1 MPCDISLIALFPERR
16 SKIVKTVVRATER
29 KYVMQLAG
37 KRALVTG
44 GGTGVGFGCAQRL
57 LEHGAEVLIVG
68 RRDDVLEEAVARL
81 EAIVPEGQVSFQVCD
96 IVVEDEVIAAVD
108 AAAGDGGLDILV
120 ANAGSGYPG
129 PILDA
134 PVDAWQFCCEL
145 NIVGTATCIKHAA
158 LSMKDHGGGSIVTI
172 SSVGASKVE
181 KWMAPYSATKAG
193 LEMLT
198 RCAAIELAPFQIRVN
213 CIAPGYIDT
222 ESISDNFSEEFI
234 KDLVAETPLGRA
246 GQPQE
251 VGDAVVYFSADSG
264 KWVTGQILG
273 VCGGMIIAQGQDFEE
288 LNRMMYG
295 DELMD
300 SAIGK
305 G

>member
-1 MPCDISLIALFPERR
+1 
-16 SKIVKTVVRATER
+16 
-29 KYVMQLAG
+29 MQLTG
-37 KRALVTG
+37 RRALVTG

-68 RRDDVLEEAVARL
+68 RRDDVLEEAIGRL
-81 EAIVPEGQVSFQVCD
+81 KKIVPGGKVSFQVCD
-96 IVVEDEVIAAVD
+96 ITVEDEVVAAVKP
-108 AAAGDGGLDILV
+108 AAGDGGLDILV

-172 SSVGASKVE
+172 SSVGGSKVE
-181 KWMAPYSATKAG
+181 KWMAPYSTSKAG

-198 RCAAIELAPFQIRVN
+198 RCAAVELAPFQIRVN

-222 ESISDNFSEEFI
+222 EALRDNFSQEFL
-234 KDLVAETPLGRA
+234 DGLVAHTPLGRPGA
-246 GQPQE
+246 PEE
-251 VGDAVVYFSADSG
+251 VGDAVVYLSADTG

-273 VCGGMIIAQGQDFEE
+273 VCGGMSIPQGDDFEE

-300 SAIGK
+300 SVMGK
-305 G
+305 T

>member
-1 MPCDISLIALFPERR
+1 
-16 SKIVKTVVRATER
+16 
-29 KYVMQLAG
+29 MQLTG

-44 GGTGVGFGCAQRL
+44 GGTGVGFGCARRL
-57 LEHGAEVLIVG
+57 LGHGAEVLIVG
-68 RRDDVLEEAVARL
+68 RRDDVLEEAVGRL
-81 EAIVPEGQVSFQVCD
+81 QALVPAASVSFQVCD
-96 IVVEDEVIAAVD
+96 ITVEDEVIAAVR
-108 AAAGDGGLDILV
+108 AAASGGGLDILV

-172 SSVGASKVE
+172 SSVGGSKVE
-181 KWMAPYSATKAG
+181 KWMAPYSTSKAG

-198 RCAAIELAPFQIRVN
+198 RCAAVELAPFQIRVN

-222 ESISDNFSEEFI
+222 EAISDNFTEEFI
-234 KDLVAETPLGRA
+234 QELIDHTPLGRA
-246 GQPQE
+246 GAPEE
-251 VGDAVVYFSADSG
+251 VGDAVVYLSADTS
-264 KWVTGQILG
+264 KWVTGQVLS
-273 VCGGMIIAQGQDFEE
+273 VCGGMSIPQGDDFEE

-300 SAIGK
+300 SVIGR

>member
-1 MPCDISLIALFPERR
+1 
-16 SKIVKTVVRATER
+16 
-29 KYVMQLAG
+29 MQLAE

-68 RRDDVLEEAVARL
+68 RRDDVLEEALGRL
-81 EAIVPEGQVSFQVCD
+81 RAIVPDAKVSAKECD
-96 IVVEDEVIAAVD
+96 ITVEEDVIAAVE

-145 NIVGTATCIKHAA
+145 NIVGTATCIKHAGR
-158 LSMKDHGGGSIVTI
+158 SMKDHGGGSIITI
-172 SSVGASKVE
+172 SSVGGSKVE
-181 KWMAPYSATKAG
+181 KWMAPYSTSKAG

-198 RCAAIELAPFQIRVN
+198 RCAALELAPFQIRVN
-213 CIAPGYIDT
+213 CVAPGYIKT
-222 ESISDNFSEEFI
+222 EAIADNFSDEFLAG
-234 KDLVAETPLGRA
+234 LVEGTPLGR
-246 GQPQE
+246 GGEPEE
-251 VGDAVVYFSADSG
+251 VGDAIVFLSSDMG
-264 KWVTGQILG
+264 KWVTGQVFS
-273 VCGGMIIAQGQDFEE
+273 VCGGMSIPQGDDFEE

-295 DELMD
+295 DEVMD
-300 SAIGK
+300 ACMGK
-305 G
+305 EG

>member
-1 MPCDISLIALFPERR
+1 
-16 SKIVKTVVRATER
+16 
-29 KYVMQLAG
+29 MQLAG

-57 LEHGAEVLIVG
+57 LEQGAEVLIVG
-68 RRDDVLEEAVARL
+68 RRDDVLEEAVSRL
-81 EAIVPEGQVSFQVCD
+81 QTIVPNAKVSFQVCD
-96 IVVEDEVIAAVD
+96 ITVEEEVIAAVE

-145 NIVGTATCIKHAA
+145 NIVGTATCIKHAG
-158 LSMKDHGGGSIVTI
+158 LSMKDHGGGSIITI
-172 SSVGASKVE
+172 SSVGGSKVE
-181 KWMAPYSATKAG
+181 KWMAPYSTTKAG

-213 CIAPGYIDT
+213 SVAPGYIKT
-222 ESISDNFSEEFI
+222 EALADNFSDEFLA
-234 KDLVAETPLGRA
+234 DLIESTPLGR
-246 GQPQE
+246 GGEPEE
-251 VGDAVVYFSADSG
+251 VGDAIVYLSSDMG
-264 KWVTGQILG
+264 KWITGQVFS
-273 VCGGMIIAQGQDFEE
+273 VCGGMSIPRGDDFEE

-295 DELMD
+295 DEVMD
-300 SAIGK
+300 ACMGK
-305 G
+305 KG

>member
-1 MPCDISLIALFPERR
+1 MRLD
-16 SKIVKTVVRATER
+16 
-29 KYVMQLAG
+29 G

-68 RRDDVLEEAVARL
+68 RRDDVLDDATERLNKAVVDAR
-81 EAIVPEGQVSFQVCD
+81 VSAKVCD
-96 IVVEDEVIAAVD
+96 ITVEDEVIAAVN

-129 PILDA
+129 PILEA

-158 LSMKDHGGGSIVTI
+158 LSMKAHGGGSIVTI
-172 SSVGASKVE
+172 SSVGGSKVE
-181 KWMAPYSATKAG
+181 KWMAPYSTSKAG

-198 RCAAIELAPFQIRVN
+198 RCAAVELAPFQIRVN
-213 CIAPGYIDT
+213 CIAPGYIKT
-222 ESISDNFSEEFI
+222 EALAENFSEAFL
-234 KDLVAETPLGRA
+234 KSLVHSTPLGR
-246 GQPQE
+246 GGEPEE
-251 VGDAVVYFSADSG
+251 VGDAVVYLSADAG
-264 KWVTGQILG
+264 KWVTGQIFS
-273 VCGGMIIAQGQDFEE
+273 VCGGMSIPQGDDFEE

-295 DELMD
+295 DEVMD
-300 SAIGK
+300 ACMGDKAS
-305 G
+305 

>member
-1 MPCDISLIALFPERR
+1 
-16 SKIVKTVVRATER
+16 
-29 KYVMQLAG
+29 MQLAG

-44 GGTGVGFGCAQRL
+44 GGTGVGFGCARRL

-68 RRDDVLEEAVARL
+68 RRDDVLEQAIGRL
-81 EAIVPEGQVSFQVCD
+81 KSIVPEANASFRVCD
-96 IVVEDEVIAAVD
+96 ITIEDEVIGAVK
-108 AAAGDGGLDILV
+108 AAAGETGLDILV

-129 PILDA
+129 PILEA

-158 LSMKDHGGGSIVTI
+158 LSMKEHGGGSIITI
-172 SSVGASKVE
+172 SSVGGAKVE
-181 KWMAPYSATKAG
+181 KWMAPYSTSKAG

-198 RCAAIELAPFQIRVN
+198 RCAAVELAPFQIRVN
-213 CIAPGYIDT
+213 CIAPGYIKT
-222 ESISDNFSEEFI
+222 EALSENFSDEFLAG
-234 KDLVAETPLGRA
+234 LVRHTPLGR
-246 GQPQE
+246 GGEPEE
-251 VGDAVVYFSADSG
+251 VGDAVVYLCADSG

-273 VCGGMIIAQGQDFEE
+273 VCGGMSIPQGDDFEE

-300 SAIGK
+300 SVMGK

>member
-1 MPCDISLIALFPERR
+1 
-16 SKIVKTVVRATER
+16 
-29 KYVMQLAG
+29 MQLAG

-57 LEHGAEVLIVG
+57 LEQGAEVLIVG
-68 RRDDVLEEAVARL
+68 RRDDVLEEAVSRL
-81 EAIVPEGQVSFQVCD
+81 QTIVPNAKVSFQVCD
-96 IVVEDEVIAAVD
+96 ITVEEEVIAAVE

-145 NIVGTATCIKHAA
+145 NIVGTATCIKHAG
-158 LSMKDHGGGSIVTI
+158 LSMKDHGGGSIITI
-172 SSVGASKVE
+172 SSVGGSKVE
-181 KWMAPYSATKAG
+181 KWMAPYSTTKAG

-213 CIAPGYIDT
+213 SVAPGYIKT
-222 ESISDNFSEEFI
+222 KALADNFSDEFLA
-234 KDLVAETPLGRA
+234 DLVESTPLGR
-246 GQPQE
+246 GGEPEE
-251 VGDAVVYFSADSG
+251 VGDAIVYLSSDMG
-264 KWVTGQILG
+264 KWVTGQIFS
-273 VCGGMIIAQGQDFEE
+273 VCGGMSIPQGDDFEE

-295 DELMD
+295 DEVMD
-300 SAIGK
+300 ACMGK
-305 G
+305 KG

>member
-1 MPCDISLIALFPERR
+1 
-16 SKIVKTVVRATER
+16 
-29 KYVMQLAG
+29 MQLVG

-68 RRDDVLEEAVARL
+68 RRDDVLEEAVGRL
-81 EAIVPEGQVSFQVCD
+81 KAIVPEGKVSFQVCD
-96 IVVEDEVIAAVD
+96 VTVEDEVIAAVN
-108 AAAGDGGLDILV
+108 AAEGQGGLDILV

-134 PVDAWQFCCEL
+134 PVDAWQYCCEL

-158 LSMKDHGGGSIVTI
+158 RSMKAHGGGSIITI
-172 SSVGASKVE
+172 SSVGGSKVE
-181 KWMAPYSATKAG
+181 KWMAPYSTSKAG

-198 RCAAIELAPFQIRVN
+198 RCAAVELAPFQIRVN
-213 CIAPGYIDT
+213 CIAPGYIKT
-222 ESISDNFSEEFI
+222 EALGENFTDEFLEG
-234 KDLVAETPLGRA
+234 LVASTPLGRA
-246 GQPQE
+246 GEPEE
-251 VGDAVVYFSADSG
+251 VGDAVVYLSADSG

-273 VCGGMIIAQGQDFEE
+273 VCGGMSIPQGDDFEE

-300 SAIGK
+300 SVMGK
-305 G
+305 S

>member
-1 MPCDISLIALFPERR
+1 
-16 SKIVKTVVRATER
+16 
-29 KYVMQLAG
+29 MQLAR

-68 RRDDVLEEAVARL
+68 RRDDVLEEALGRL
-81 EAIVPEGQVSFQVCD
+81 KAIVPDAKVSAKECD
-96 IVVEDEVIAAVD
+96 ITVEEEVIAAVE

-145 NIVGTATCIKHAA
+145 NIVGTATCIKHAG
-158 LSMKDHGGGSIVTI
+158 LSMKDHGGGSIITI
-172 SSVGASKVE
+172 SSVGGSKVE
-181 KWMAPYSATKAG
+181 KWMAPYSTTKAG

-198 RCAAIELAPFQIRVN
+198 RCAALELAPFQIRVN
-213 CIAPGYIDT
+213 CIAPGYIKT
-222 ESISDNFSEEFI
+222 EALADNFSDEFLA
-234 KDLVAETPLGRA
+234 DLLESTPLGR
-246 GQPQE
+246 GGEPEE
-251 VGDAVVYFSADSG
+251 VGDAIVYLSSDMG
-264 KWVTGQILG
+264 KWVTGQVFS
-273 VCGGMIIAQGQDFEE
+273 VCGGLSIPQGDDFEE

-295 DELMD
+295 DEVMD
-300 SAIGK
+300 ACMGK
-305 G
+305 KG

>member
-1 MPCDISLIALFPERR
+1 
-16 SKIVKTVVRATER
+16 
-29 KYVMQLAG
+29 MQLVG

-68 RRDDVLEEAVARL
+68 RRDDVLEEAVGRL
-81 EAIVPEGQVSFQVCD
+81 KAIVPEAKVSFQVCD
-96 IVVEDEVIAAVD
+96 ITVEDEVIASVD
-108 AAAGDGGLDILV
+108 AAAAEGGLDILV

-158 LSMKDHGGGSIVTI
+158 LSMKEHGGGSIVTI
-172 SSVGASKVE
+172 SSVGGSKVE
-181 KWMAPYSATKAG
+181 KWMAPYSTSKAG

-198 RCAAIELAPFQIRVN
+198 RCAAVELAPFRIRVN
-213 CIAPGYIDT
+213 SIAPGYIDT
-222 ESISDNFSEEFI
+222 EALSDNFSQEFLDGLI
-234 KDLVAETPLGRA
+234 ANTPLGRA
-246 GQPQE
+246 GAPEE
-251 VGDAVVYFSADSG
+251 VGDAVVYLSADTG
-264 KWVTGQILG
+264 KWVTGQVLG
-273 VCGGMIIAQGQDFEE
+273 VCGGMSIPRGDDFEE
-288 LNRMMYG
+288 LNRVMYG

-300 SAIGK
+300 AVMGK